1 VFEPSMRITAYL
13 LLISS
18 AALILTLAAACDPE
32 AGTLCERHVEVHPL
46 VLAHD
51 WTATAAENDP
61 LAEHRPESTI
71 CPRSAWGEELG
82 VLEVS
87 TGACNYL
94 SIEQPLSEAIALGD
108 PLRVQVWWQA
118 LISSEP
124 ASGHLALLID
134 GERIWELE
142 VEIPSPADA
151 RSIIFE
157 SPIAAEAGAT
167 VTFHLH
173 NHGANS
179 WTLAE
184 LARLD
189 RDAACE

>member
-1 VFEPSMRITAYL
+1 MRITATL

-18 AALILTLAAACDPE
+18 ALLLLTLVAGCDLEP
-32 AGTLCERHVEVHPL
+32 APICERHAEIHPL

-51 WTATAAENDP
+51 WTMTAAEDDP
-61 LAEHRPESTI
+61 LAEHRPEPTI

-94 SIEQPLSEAIALGD
+94 SVEQPLVEAIAIGD
-108 PLRVQVWWQA
+108 PLRVQLWWQA
-118 LISSEP
+118 LITSEP
-124 ASGHLALLID
+124 AIGHLALLID
-134 GERIWELE
+134 GQLIWELE
-142 VEIPSPADA
+142 VAIPGPADA
-151 RSIIFE
+151 RVITFE
-157 SPIAAEAGAT
+157 SPIAAEPGAT

-189 RDAACE
+189 GGSNCE